1 MSENMQ
7 QDVLRVLLSE
17 EEIRAKC
24 QEMGARISQ
33 DYKGKN
39 LMLVTV
45 LKGAVVFLADLMRAL
60 DVPAEIDFMVV
71 SSYGGANTTSTGLV
85 KIVKDLDQDLSGK
98 DVLIV
103 EDILDTGVTLSHLVP
118 MLKLRRP
125 NSVRLCTILSKPS
138 RRKVDIEPDYCGF
151 EVPDEFVVGYGLDY
165 DEKYR
170 NLPYV
175 GVLKPE
181 VYSK

>member
-1 MSENMQ
+1 MTDMNR
-7 QDVLRVLLSE
+7 DIDHILVSE
-17 EEIRAKC
+17 EQLREKVQQLGEQITR
-24 QEMGARISQ
+24 
-33 DYKGKN
+33 DYAGRD
-39 LMLVTV
+39 LLLVSI
-45 LKGAVVFLADLMRAL
+45 LKGSVVFMADLMRAIHL
-60 DVPAEIDFMVV
+60 PCSVDFMVV

-98 DVLIV
+98 DLLIV
-103 EDILDTGVTLSHLVP
+103 EDILDTGITLSHLVP
-118 MLKLRRP
+118 MLQLRNP
-125 NSVRLCTILSKPS
+125 ASVRLCTILSKPS
-138 RRKVDIEPDYCGF
+138 RRKAEIEPDYLGF

>member
-1 MSENMQ
+1 MIDMN
-7 QDVLRVLLSE
+7 QDIDHILVSE
-17 EEIRAKC
+17 EELRQKVRELGE
-24 QEMGARISQ
+24 QISR
-33 DYKGKN
+33 DYEGHD
-39 LMLVTV
+39 LLLVSI
-45 LKGAVVFLADLMRAL
+45 LKGAVVFMADLMREIKIPC
-60 DVPAEIDFMVV
+60 DIDFMVV
-71 SSYGGANTTSTGLV
+71 SSYGGANTSSTGLV
-85 KIVKDLDQDLSGK
+85 KIVKDLDQDLTGR

-103 EDILDTGVTLSHLVP
+103 EDILDTGITLSHLVP
-118 MLKLRRP
+118 MLQLRHPR
-125 NSVRLCTILSKPS
+125 SVRLCTILSKPS
-138 RRKVDIEPDYCGF
+138 RRKADIEPDYLGF

>member
-1 MSENMQ
+1 MPDMHR
-7 QDVLRVLLSE
+7 D
-17 EEIRAKC
+17 IDH
-24 QEMGARISQ
+24 I
-33 DYKGKN
+33 
-39 LMLVTV
+39 LVTEEQLQQKV
-45 LKGAVVFLADLMRAL
+45 CELGERITRDYEGRDLLLVSILKGSVVFMADLMRAIHL
-60 DVPAEIDFMVV
+60 PCSIDFMVV
-71 SSYGGANTTSTGLV
+71 SSYGGANTQSTGLV

-98 DVLIV
+98 DLLIV
-103 EDILDTGVTLSHLVP
+103 EDILDTGITLSHLVP
-118 MLKLRRP
+118 MLQLRNP
-125 NSVRLCTILSKPS
+125 ASVRLCTILSKPS
-138 RRKVDIEPDYCGF
+138 RSKADIETDYLGF

>member
-45 LKGAVVFLADLMRAL
+45 LKGAVVFLDLMRAT

-71 SSYGGANTTSTGLV
+71 SAMVGENLPVV
-85 KIVKDLDQDLSGK
+85 KIVKDLDVLGQRP
-98 DVLIV
+98 LIV
-103 EDILDTGVTLSHLVP
+103 EDILDSGLTSAISKSCLPAALGLHSHCYP
-118 MLKLRRP
+118 A
-125 NSVRLCTILSKPS
+125 
-138 RRKVDIEPDYCGF
+138 G
-151 EVPDEFVVGYGLDY
+151 
-165 DEKYR
+165 
-170 NLPYV
+170 
-175 GVLKPE
+175 
-181 VYSK
+181 

>member
-1 MSENMQ
+1 MSMHDDIKN
-7 QDVLRVLLSE
+7 VLVSEDQLKVRVKELGAQISKDYAGKDLL
-17 EEIRAKC
+17 
-24 QEMGARISQ
+24 
-33 DYKGKN
+33 
-39 LMLVTV
+39 LVSI
-45 LKGAVVFLADLMRAL
+45 LKGSVVFMADLMRAI
-60 DVPAEIDFMVV
+60 DIPCEIDFMVV

-85 KIVKDLDQDLSGK
+85 KIIKDLDADLSGK

-103 EDILDTGVTLSHLVP
+103 EDILDTGVTLFNLVP
-118 MLKLRRP
+118 MLKMRHP
-125 NSVRLCTILSKPS
+125 NSVKICTILDKPS
-138 RRKVDIEPDYCGF
+138 RRKADIRADYTGI